1 MNEDQSHGFIPKHR
15 EIYNELHLAITEG
28 RYQIGHR
35 LPSDGSLMR
44 KYKVSRPTVAH
55 AMKDLENAGFVSR
68 KAGSGTFV
76 RTPPDAS
83 DAGLIGLLIPGLGET
98 EIFDPICGEIARC
111 CQKTGF
117 NLLWGD
123 RMSEG
128 ENTATAAL
136 ALCQHYI
143 DQRVRGVFFAP
154 IELTSEMSTVNERIT
169 NKLEAAGI
177 AIILLDRDLLPF
189 PARSRFDLVGIDN
202 FRAGY
207 RQALH
212 LLEVGCQCIVYIAK
226 PYSAYT
232 VDIRLAGYR
241 EAMRAHYIQP
251 DAIHT
256 LRGDPND
263 EAIFEQLLAL
273 KPDGIIAPNDATA
286 IVVLRQ
292 LSQTELRVPE
302 DVCVMGMDDVK
313 YAHLLAVPLST
324 LHQPCRKIG
333 AAAMQM
339 MINRIE
345 SPMDAP
351 RECRIDTHLIVRAST
366 ERKGGLNR

>member
-1 MNEDQSHGFIPKHR
+1 MNEDYSHGFIPKHR

-28 RYQIGHR
+28 RYPIGQR

-44 KYKVSRPTVAH
+44 KHQVSRPTVAR
-55 AMKDLENAGFVSR
+55 AMKDLENTGYVTR

-76 RTPPDAS
+76 RTPPDS
-83 DAGLIGLLIPGLGET
+83 TNAGLIGLLIPGLGET

-111 CQKTGF
+111 CQKTGY

-123 RMSEG
+123 RTAEG
-128 ENTATAAL
+128 EDPAKSAL
-136 ALCQHYI
+136 SLCQHYI
-143 DQRVRGVFFAP
+143 DQKVRGVFFAP
-154 IELTSEMSTVNERIT
+154 IELTSDMSSVNEQIT
-169 NKLEAAGI
+169 NKLESAGI

-189 PARSRFDLVGIDN
+189 PERSRFDLVGIDN

-212 LLEVGCQCIVYIAK
+212 LLEVGCKRIVYVAK
-226 PYSAYT
+226 PYSADT
-232 VDIRLAGYR
+232 VNIRLAGYR
-241 EAMRAHYIQP
+241 EAMLAQGIKP
-251 DAIHT
+251 SAIHV
-256 LRGDPND
+256 LRGDPADSATFNK
-263 EAIFEQLLAL
+263 LLKL
-273 KPDGIIAPNDATA
+273 KPDGVIAANDATA
-286 IVVLRQ
+286 ISILRK
-292 LSQTELRVPE
+292 LNEADIRVPK

-333 AAAMQM
+333 AAAMQI

-345 SPMDAP
+345 SPTDVA
-351 RECRIDTHLIVRAST
+351 RECRIDTHLVVRAST
-366 ERKGGLNR
+366 RR